1 MAVVVRR
8 AWILAVTAGAPF
20 FIWASVSRAD
30 GSLEGKWRQSALRED
45 FTVQNWL
52 ESGCGPAPKS
62 TTSGGG
68 EVVEVRAEGD
78 ELVFVGGGRVYR
90 TNACYDPMPNLQRG
104 SHSRDANGKTWR
116 TRCTTAPNDPRSAVL
131 NTLVNASTERHI
143 DLVETG
149 RYEITLESGKCVA
162 DIKRTRSF
170 DRVDDNAASP
180 TAAPSPAPKPAAPDP
195 APRPALCGVVG
206 EPQKL
211 EVRPSR
217 KLLRPGETFKLRG
230 VVLDA
235 KGCETKTPLTW
246 KLAPEATASGVKVD
260 ALGNVTAAKD
270 AAEGTLEI
278 IAGAGGRET
287 RVTVEIVPAAQ
298 YDELL
303 SKSGL
308 NAAGENEEAS
318 TVTIA
323 SQSLGT
329 DDARVEDH
337 SRQRRFAFL
346 GIVAV
351 ALVGLVITA
360 IVLARRSRRAKELLA
375 RAEERHEEKVRAVL
389 ERRKQR
395 EAEHAAQQRA
405 HEESVAAARAISSSN
420 ALAAKAP
427 LSPPS
432 APAPAVRRAELVC
445 ASCGRQMEP
454 GTSFCPHDGTPL
466 VAAPSTRD
474 VTRTGGGGICPVC
487 NTVYGDEVTLC
498 PTHKAKL
505 IRPRALAPAIP
516 AVQRGKICPTCGER
530 FDGTADFCG
539 KDGTQLVLLN

>member
-1 MAVVVRR
+1 MRRSWILVFAVGSLGAAVVC
-8 AWILAVTAGAPF
+8 WTTE
-20 FIWASVSRAD
+20 SRAD
-30 GSLEGKWRQSALRED
+30 GLEGKWRQSALRED

-62 TTSGGG
+62 SSTGGG

-78 ELVFVGGGRVYR
+78 ELVFVGGGRVFR

-104 SHSRDANGKTWR
+104 SHSRDANGKSWR

-131 NTLVNASTERHI
+131 NTLVNASTDRHI

-149 RYEITLESGKCVA
+149 RYEITLEGGKCVA

-170 DRVDDNAASP
+170 DRVDDSPSSPAS
-180 TAAPSPAPKPAAPDP
+180 AAPSPKEPKPAPADP
-195 APRPALCGVVG
+195 APRPALCGIVG

-235 KGCETKTPLTW
+235 KGCETKTALTW
-246 KLAPEATASGVKVD
+246 KLAPSANGEPAGSGVKVD

-278 IAGAGGRET
+278 IAGAGGQET
-287 RVTVEIVPAAQ
+287 RVTVEIVSAEK

-318 TVTIA
+318 SVAIA
-323 SQSLGT
+323 SQSIGA

-337 SRQRRFAFL
+337 SRQRRLAFL
-346 GIVAV
+346 AIVGV

-360 IVLARRSRRAKELLA
+360 IVLARRGRRAKELLA

-389 ERRKQR
+389 ERRKRR

-420 ALAAKAP
+420 ALAAQA
-427 LSPPS
+427 S
-432 APAPAVRRAELVC
+432 APAPTPRRAALVC
-445 ASCGRQMEP
+445 ASCGREMEP

-466 VAAPSTRD
+466 VAAPSHRSPS
-474 VTRTGGGGICPVC
+474 GMGGGICPVC

-505 IRPRALAPAIP
+505 IRPRALAPAGVA
-516 AVQRGKICPTCGER
+516 AVGRGKICPTCGER
-530 FDGTADFCG
+530 FEGTADFCG

>member
-1 MAVVVRR
+1 MSPR
-8 AWILAVTAGAPF
+8 AWIFRLSLLGALSSVVVT
-20 FIWASVSRAD
+20 WASVSRAD
-30 GSLEGKWRQSALRED
+30 GLEGKWRQSALRED

-62 TTSGGG
+62 TSSGGG

-104 SHSRDANGKTWR
+104 SHSRDANGKSWR

-149 RYEITLESGKCVA
+149 RYEITLEGGKCVA

-170 DRVDDNAASP
+170 DRVDDGNAPAPAS
-180 TAAPSPAPKPAAPDP
+180 AAPAPKEPKPET
-195 APRPALCGVVG
+195 APRPALCGIVG

-246 KLAPEATASGVKVD
+246 KLAPEGAGAGVKVD
-260 ALGNVTAAKD
+260 ALGNVTARAD
-270 AAEGTLEI
+270 ATEGVLEI

-287 RVTVEIVPAAQ
+287 RVVVEVVSAAR

-337 SRQRRFAFL
+337 SRQRRFTFL
-346 GIVAV
+346 AIVGV
-351 ALVGLVITA
+351 ALVGLFITA
-360 IVLARRSRRAKELLA
+360 IVLVRRSRRAKELLA
-375 RAEERHEEKVRAVL
+375 QAETRHEEKVRAVL
-389 ERRKQR
+389 ERRKKR
-395 EAEHAAQQRA
+395 EAEHAAQMRA

-420 ALAAKAP
+420 ALAAIA
-427 LSPPS
+427 PPS
-432 APAPAVRRAELVC
+432 APASTPSVRRAELVC
-445 ASCGRQMEP
+445 ASCGREMEA

-466 VAAPSTRD
+466 VAAGTR
-474 VTRTGGGGICPVC
+474 RANGGGICPVC

-505 IRPRALAPAIP
+505 IRPRALAPVASP
-516 AVQRGKICPTCGER
+516 TGRGKICPTCGER
-530 FDGTADFCG
+530 FDGSADFCG

>member
-8 AWILAVTAGAPF
+8 VWILAFAAGSLF
-20 FIWASVSRAD
+20 WASESRAD

-180 TAAPSPAPKPAAPDP
+180 TAAVVPHSGEAPKPAAPDP

-235 KGCETKTPLTW
+235 KGCETKTPLSW
-246 KLAPEATASGVKVD
+246 KLAPPTPHGNGESATATIPR
-260 ALGNVTAAKD
+260 NAKRRW
-270 AAEGTLEI
+270 
-278 IAGAGGRET
+278 RE
-287 RVTVEIVPAAQ
+287 
-298 YDELL
+298 
-303 SKSGL
+303 
-308 NAAGENEEAS
+308 
-318 TVTIA
+318 
-323 SQSLGT
+323 
-329 DDARVEDH
+329 
-337 SRQRRFAFL
+337 
-346 GIVAV
+346 
-351 ALVGLVITA
+351 
-360 IVLARRSRRAKELLA
+360 
-375 RAEERHEEKVRAVL
+375 
-389 ERRKQR
+389 
-395 EAEHAAQQRA
+395 
-405 HEESVAAARAISSSN
+405 
-420 ALAAKAP
+420 
-427 LSPPS
+427 
-432 APAPAVRRAELVC
+432 
-445 ASCGRQMEP
+445 
-454 GTSFCPHDGTPL
+454 
-466 VAAPSTRD
+466 
-474 VTRTGGGGICPVC
+474 
-487 NTVYGDEVTLC
+487 
-498 PTHKAKL
+498 
-505 IRPRALAPAIP
+505 
-516 AVQRGKICPTCGER
+516 
-530 FDGTADFCG
+530 
-539 KDGTQLVLLN
+539 

>member
-1 MAVVVRR
+1 MRR
-8 AWILAVTAGAPF
+8 AWILVGS
-20 FIWASVSRAD
+20 IISLLWASESRAD

-62 TTSGGG
+62 SSTGGG

-78 ELVFVGGGRVYR
+78 ELVFVGGGRVFR

-104 SHSRDANGKTWR
+104 SHSRDANGKSWR

-131 NTLVNASTERHI
+131 NTLVNASTDRHI

-149 RYEITLESGKCVA
+149 RYEITLEGGKCVA

-170 DRVDDNAASP
+170 DRVDDGPASP
-180 TAAPSPAPKPAAPDP
+180 ASAAPAPKEPKPAPADP
-195 APRPALCGVVG
+195 SPRPALCGIVG

-246 KLAPEATASGVKVD
+246 KLAPPTNGEPAQRGVKVD
-260 ALGNVTAAKD
+260 TLGNVTAAKD
-270 AAEGTLEI
+270 ASEGTLEI

-287 RVTVEIVPAAQ
+287 RVTVEIVTAEK

-346 GIVAV
+346 AIVGV
-351 ALVGLVITA
+351 ALVGLVVTA
-360 IVLARRSRRAKELLA
+360 IVLARRGRRAKELLA
-375 RAEERHEEKVRAVL
+375 KAEERHEEKVRAVL
-389 ERRKQR
+389 ERRKKR
-395 EAEHAAQQRA
+395 EEEHAAQQRA
-405 HEESVAAARAISSSN
+405 HEESVATARAISSSN
-420 ALAAKAP
+420 ALAAMA
-427 LSPPS
+427 PPS
-432 APAPAVRRAELVC
+432 QPAPAARRAELVC
-445 ASCGRQMEP
+445 ASCGRDMEP

-466 VAAPSTRD
+466 VAASSSRD

-505 IRPRALAPAIP
+505 IRPRALAPATG
-516 AVQRGKICPTCGER
+516 ASVGRGKICPTCGER
-530 FDGTADFCG
+530 FEGGADFCG